1 MTSSI
6 PFDQQFFVEKERG
19 TRYQWLNYLFCIL
32 VFIFHGIVFY
42 WIPRFLRSK
51 RDVKFMKYKPVF
63 IFFNMWDSLNHCFK
77 LDIPFFGWTYHYQ
90 PSVLLLF
97 LMFIIVNVRFCYID
111 TIDIDYLPRMYVIGK
126 RIGKVALGN
135 LPIIY
140 LLVTKNDLVASITG
154 LKPERL
160 VFLHFWFAR
169 LLFTMITVH
178 MIMTIK
184 YWLDSNFIVMLQ
196 IPPQIFGFMSYGS
209 LFLLTFANI
218 KIIRRYAFD
227 FFMVQHRIFSFIML
241 LLAFFHNGGSKAMVI
256 LAVHLLVLD
265 KVIGRIISIIH
276 KVKSPTKGMSEFEI
290 LDEKT
295 LRVTIPVKLS
305 SQNADVWYNQ
315 FVPKYGSW
323 KAGQHVLLTVGKV
336 SRFQQHP
343 FTIASLSETGKI
355 QLIIRV
361 KNGFTKKLMKKVKK
375 LQEEQLE
382 ADTASEA
389 SSIQSNNST
398 EETSQN
404 SSIVE
409 DTASTE
415 SDNPEIVKLKASFY
429 GPYGGR
435 FHPLI
440 TFDSIVFMA
449 AGSGASFVFPVC
461 LDLLKNIESREI
473 ERDYLYRPS
482 NPTVRVTW
490 SIKKFKNIDWY
501 SAQLKML
508 MPYVNSGKLMLDI
521 YITQE
526 VSGPTVIE
534 EVIEEPQIVEE
545 EVTSKEKSSEKVTIV
560 KESKSTAATSSSSSV
575 FSNNCQVFYNTRPNI
590 PQIIEYHVNSL
601 KYPEEN
607 FYKSLAVAACGPHSF
622 NYTAKLEC
630 QKHKWTK
637 DCPNIYFYDES
648 FD

>member
-361 KNGFTKKLMKKVKK
+361 KNGFTKKLMKK
-375 LQEEQLE
+375 
-382 ADTASEA
+382 
-389 SSIQSNNST
+389 
-398 EETSQN
+398 TSQN

-526 VSGPTVIE
+526 
-534 EVIEEPQIVEE
+534 
-545 EVTSKEKSSEKVTIV
+545 SSEKVTIV